1 VHTLDPLPPKQSP
14 SGRGAPP
21 RDRPLDRRRHALV
34 QRRPEIRQAHLRL
47 GQEQRARDLRADAD
61 ATASANDP
69 DSNWNFEISN
79 WDDKV
84 IHEQADNKP
93 YLEFN
98 YEPKNLRNLLLG
110 SESGWHDEEAPKTL
124 FIDPSDIEFFDD
136 VDDFSDSE
144 DESAS
149 ASYKKSGKGVPN
161 AAEMKVNDKSVSSH
175 NSSENSDDADREAD
189 MRFQFTIDINRLK
202 ADMKKKSAK
211 LLSKLSV
218 NSNDCSLVRD
228 LVKASEPTGKGVV
241 ETSLTVDLESVL
253 NVNSSYKNELLGNQS
268 GQGMKKS
275 YFIDPQEAQE
285 ESEAQM
291 IDARVGEL
299 AALNRWFDDVQL
311 NLDLNRMSSMEKE
324 NVVAN
329 IRRKLSL
336 PTKKAGKLLFIK
348 IMAFIRKSIR
358 IKRTYS
364 IINKRLYN

>member
-1 VHTLDPLPPKQSP
+1 MPWFSDAQKFDKLTFDWDKNKELEISELP
-14 SGRGAPP
+14 
-21 RDRPLDRRRHALV
+21 
-34 QRRPEIRQAHLRL
+34 
-47 GQEQRARDLRADAD
+47 DLETDAAMISQQKKTDAD

-253 NVNSSYKNELLGNQS
+253 NVNSSYKNELFGNQS
-268 GQGMKKS
+268 GQGVKKS

-285 ESEAQM
+285 ESEAQT

-299 AALNRWFDDVQL
+299 ADLNRWFDDVQL